1 MLKVCFLWYEVCEY
15 FFGRKLLITTLKY
28 FWEMS
33 TENRVNLEVDKHR
46 RIGIKD
52 VISMLKGLRSE
63 AVIKIVQASEESE
76 NAQEPDVNNESSNK
90 AQQNISTQDSFKK
103 SPAVKGN
110 MNLPQIRELNEIAA
124 LLRSMDMQQRQLSS

>member
-1 MLKVCFLWYEVCEY
+1 MLEVCFLWYELCEY
-15 FFGRKLLITTLKY
+15 FFGRKLLITIIKY

-33 TENRVNLEVDKHR
+33 TKNRVHLEVDQHR
-46 RIGIKD
+46 RIGITD

-63 AVIKIVQASEESE
+63 AVIKIVQASEVSE
-76 NAQEPDVNNESSNK
+76 NAQEPDINNSSHK
-90 AQQNISTQDSFKK
+90 AQHNISSQDSFKK

-110 MNLPQIRELNEIAA
+110 TDLPQIRELNEIAA

>member
-1 MLKVCFLWYEVCEY
+1 VLKVCFLWYEVCEY

-33 TENRVNLEVDKHR
+33 TENRVNLEVDQHR

-63 AVIKIVQASEESE
+63 AVIKIVQASEVSE
-76 NAQEPDVNNESSNK
+76 NAQEPDINNESSNK
-90 AQQNISTQDSFKK
+90 AHHNISTQDSFKK
-103 SPAVKGN
+103 SQAVKGN

>member
-1 MLKVCFLWYEVCEY
+1 VLKVCFLWYEVCEY

-33 TENRVNLEVDKHR
+33 TENRVNLELDQYR

-63 AVIKIVQASEESE
+63 AVIKIVQASEVSE
-76 NAQEPDVNNESSNK
+76 NAQEPDINNESSNK
-90 AQQNISTQDSFKK
+90 AQHNISTQDSFKK

>member
-1 MLKVCFLWYEVCEY
+1 M
-15 FFGRKLLITTLKY
+15 ITTLKY

-33 TENRVNLEVDKHR
+33 TENRVNLELDQHR

-52 VISMLKGLRSE
+52 VISLLKGLRSE
-63 AVIKIVQASEESE
+63 SVIKIVQASEVSE
-76 NAQEPDVNNESSNK
+76 NARGPGIYNENSNK
-90 AQQNISTQDSFKK
+90 AQCNISTQDSFKK
-103 SPAVKGN
+103 SPTVKGN

>member
-1 MLKVCFLWYEVCEY
+1 MLRVCFLWYELCEY

-33 TENRVNLEVDKHR
+33 TENRVNLEVDQHR

-63 AVIKIVQASEESE
+63 AVIKIVQASEVSE
-76 NAQEPDVNNESSNK
+76 NAQEPDINNESSNK
-90 AQQNISTQDSFKK
+90 AQHNISTQDSFKK